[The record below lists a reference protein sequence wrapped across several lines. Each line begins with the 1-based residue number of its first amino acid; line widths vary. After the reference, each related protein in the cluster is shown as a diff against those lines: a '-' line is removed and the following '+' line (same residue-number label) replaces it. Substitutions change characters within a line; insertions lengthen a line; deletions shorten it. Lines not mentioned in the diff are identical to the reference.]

1 MALKLTYCQLIK
13 IILAQIGGSPLQQV
27 YTELSQGMNKISTR
41 GLIPTELAQIKAFI
55 DQVTTT
61 LNAISGEVNA
71 MQSMANQFFY
81 NPVGTIT
88 TETIAQANL
97 RLAQITED
105 LGAGPVAIAGKEAE
119 FAYLNSLKTELTSFK
134 SHSDKLSGQADPED
148 NKPFGGCTLADLLG
162 TGCSPAGN
170 VPDVDLQVLV
180 DGFKSG
186 AIITAAK
193 SALTQ
198 AVLTN
203 TGGGA
208 LISALG
214 NLKSTVDTFNTTVTG
229 KLNKLAIKQA
239 VETYANFLAFNLLSG
254 CSNTLLNETLKPN
267 VKEALTPYVTYL
279 QKQQLDGLL
288 DGVTSLP
295 PSNTTLAT

>member
-1 MALKLTYCQLIK
+1 MALKLSYCQLIK
-13 IILAQIGGSPLQQV
+13 IVLSQIGGSPLQQV
-27 YTELSQGMNKISTR
+27 YTELSAGMNKISTR
-41 GLIPTELAQIKAFI
+41 GLIPTELAQLKTFI

-71 MQSMANQFFY
+71 MQQMANQFFY

-88 TETIAQANL
+88 TEAIEKVNE
-97 RLAQITED
+97 RLAQIEDSPGVPTAGNETEHT
-105 LGAGPVAIAGKEAE
+105 
-119 FAYLNSLKTELTSFK
+119 YLTGLKTELTSFL

-186 AIITAAK
+186 AIINTAK
-193 SALTQ
+193 IALTQ

-208 LISALG
+208 LIASMN
-214 NLKSTVDTFNTTVTG
+214 NLKSTVTTFNTTVTG
-229 KLNKLAIKQA
+229 KINKLAIKQA

-254 CSNTLLNETLKPN
+254 CSNTLLNQTLKPS

-279 QKQQLDGLL
+279 QKQQIDGALDGIT
-288 DGVTSLP
+288 GTA
-295 PSNTTLAT
+295 PSNRTLTT